1 MKIAITGAAGFIGRN
16 LVSALAALGHDVLA
30 IDNEFR
36 GSFNSLGEKKNIK
49 KITADVLE
57 EKEVIGLLKGCDAVY
72 HLAAINGTRNFYEI
86 PEKVLEVG
94 LIGTYNVL
102 KSVLKNNVK
111 SFFFASSSEVYNNAQ
126 KIPTPE
132 NIQCIVPDVLNP
144 RFSYGGSK
152 ICGELLTI
160 NLLRNTDVR
169 YVIFRPHNVYGP
181 EMGLDHVIP
190 ELVMKLTNQPSKQV
204 VGSTLKLNIEGNG
217 KQTRAFI
224 FIVDAIRAIV
234 LATIKS
240 SYTGII
246 HIGTEDEITIEFLVK
261 EIAKCLGVKTKLV
274 FTDSRPGGP
283 NRRCPD
289 TAKLQKLG
297 FKNQTDLH
305 KGLKK
310 TVSWYKDFYNK
321 SSDL

>member
-16 LVSALAALGHDVLA
+16 LVSVLAEQKHTVLA

-36 GSFNSLGEKKNIK
+36 ASFESLKEKRNIK

-57 EKEVIGLLKGCDAVY
+57 QKELNALLKGCDAVY
-72 HLAAINGTRNFYEI
+72 HLAAINGTENFYNI

-102 KSVLKNNVK
+102 QSVLNHNIKN
-111 SFFFASSSEVYNNAQ
+111 FFFASSSEVYNDAR

-132 NIQCIVPDVLNP
+132 DIPCIVPDILNP

-181 EMGLDHVIP
+181 EMGFEHVIP
-190 ELVMKLTNQPSKQV
+190 QLVMKLASQLSGHN
-204 VGSTLKLNIEGNG
+204 VGSKMKLNIEGNG
-217 KQTRAFI
+217 KQTRSFI
-224 FIVDAIRAIV
+224 FITDAIKAII
-234 LATIKS
+234 LSTIGS
-240 SYTGII
+240 SYSGVI
-246 HIGTEDEITIEFLVK
+246 HIGTEDEITIKLLAK
-261 EIAKCLGVKTKLV
+261 ETIKCFGVKADLT
-274 FTDSRPGGP
+274 FTDSKPGGP

-289 TAKLQKLG
+289 TKQLKKLG
-297 FKNQTDLH
+297 FKNRTILRT
-305 KGLKK
+305 GLNE
-310 TVSWYKDFYNK
+310 TVSWYKDFYSNF
-321 SSDL
+321 SDS